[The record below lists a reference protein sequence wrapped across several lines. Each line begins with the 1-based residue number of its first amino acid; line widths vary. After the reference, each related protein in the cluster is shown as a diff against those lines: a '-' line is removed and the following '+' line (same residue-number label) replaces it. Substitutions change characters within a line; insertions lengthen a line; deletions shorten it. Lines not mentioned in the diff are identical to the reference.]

1 MKFPNR
7 VAASGLLRMPASCS
21 RPVPTEH
28 GILAKEVLQK
38 YLRTLKEKA
47 EEHSSFIQDFRKGQE
62 EKLEFLEIKDGGM
75 RDGGRTDDRFLIAQ
89 ASEHELAKATYA
101 IRRIENDLHGLRRN
115 RSLLPFGKCAK
126 PGCDQWIEEGR
137 LEALPDEPVCLAHC
151 GCVSGGK
158 THRN

>member
-1 MKFPNR
+1 MKVSSR
-7 VAASGLLRMPASCS
+7 VPAFDLLRMPESSS
-21 RPVPTEH
+21 RPVPTEL
-28 GILAKEVLQK
+28 GILTEEVLQK

-47 EEHSSFIQDFRKGQE
+47 EEHSSFIQEFRKDQE
-62 EKLEFLEIKDGGM
+62 LEFPEIKDGGM
-75 RDGGRTDDRFLIAQ
+75 RDGGRMDDSFRVAQ

-101 IRRIENDLHGLRRN
+101 IRRIENDLRGQRRN

-151 GCVSGGK
+151 GCVSNGK